1 MFQQAGDKTS
11 WEMLVD
17 HTINQFIE
25 HASLRKDFGAVLY
38 ESLPLMTTIKG
49 VDASYANVVLQQL
62 YSANLARTAEGLAI
76 WLTASQS
83 FPDLSLP
90 KGVWNHNDPL
100 NSKERAAVAKI
111 LRDNTDTETT
121 DSSQSSKTSG
131 TSQSM
136 PSFAW
141 TPVLR
146 ELYKRYSGS
155 GKSSEFEKFWTE
167 AVDSKRSCAQEKS
180 SIC

>member
-1 MFQQAGDKTS
+1 M
-11 WEMLVD
+11 D
-17 HTINQFIE
+17 HIINQFIE

-76 WLTASQS
+76 WLTAAQS
-83 FPDLSLP
+83 FPDFSPP
-90 KGVWNHNDPL
+90 KGVWNHHDPF

-111 LRDNTDTETT
+111 LRDNSDTDTADT
-121 DSSQSSKTSG
+121 SQPSKASG

-146 ELYKRYSGS
+146 ELYKRYLSS
-155 GKSSEFEKFWTE
+155 GKTSEFDKFWTE
-167 AVDSKRSCAQEKS
+167 AVDSTQACMTIHHIR
-180 SIC
+180 